1 MLHKL
6 KLKPAQPLVVDI
18 GCGRSSIN
26 KLAKPD
32 FKKQDTEEHI
42 QINHKTPQPTLENEI
57 DPFNVRN

>member
-6 KLKPAQPLVVDI
+6 KLKPAQSLVVDI

-42 QINHKTPQPTLENEI
+42 QINHKTP
-57 DPFNVRN
+57 